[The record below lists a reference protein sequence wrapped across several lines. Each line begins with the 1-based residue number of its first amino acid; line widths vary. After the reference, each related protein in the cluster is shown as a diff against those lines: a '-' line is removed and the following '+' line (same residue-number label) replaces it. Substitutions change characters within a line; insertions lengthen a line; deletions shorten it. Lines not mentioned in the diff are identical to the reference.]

1 MSYQQEIVED
11 TFYWRSL
18 FIYIYVYLQSDYRIF
33 FHDVPLAYGTR
44 MKWCKFE
51 HTIYIW
57 GIWNSLSLYEDFKW
71 Y

>member
-44 MKWCKFE
+44 MK
-51 HTIYIW
+51 
-57 GIWNSLSLYEDFKW
+57 
-71 Y
+71 